1 MGGFAPINT
10 IKLYKEAIRRA
21 GRDGLSM
28 RLRLFCCLLLFLNI
42 IMVGVLVILF
52 ATGVF
57 QTGLKE
63 HKTLLQNEL
72 AHLSQDVYQSFGAI
86 SVQGVEL
93 SSTLSA
99 SLERRLKEQG
109 VEAYE
114 LKNHPELIEQ
124 LFDGEIAKLIG
135 ALERTKSSG
144 VFIMLDA
151 TVNPKLPDAE
161 NSRACVY
168 LKNMEP
174 NIVSGLES
182 NLRYLYGPMTLARNS
197 GIYVLPQWKMELN
210 TTEDDYFHTVMQTAR
225 DFDLP
230 VSRLYYWS
238 DGMVLPYNSE
248 KVMLCSAPL
257 IASDGTVMGVCG
269 FEVSEVLFK
278 LSNTPDNNV
287 YDYLFC
293 VLSPL
298 QENNLRVS
306 GALFAGSNAAY
317 PSSLTEGVLTIYPD
331 DRAFSCYRQSNSDSY
346 AGLHQDI
353 ALYPVDSAYR
363 NERWSCA
370 VMMPESILSEKISAR
385 TSTLLLGLALLMGVD
400 IVLSA
405 FISRRYIRPV
415 VEALES
421 LKSTD
426 ISTAAKT
433 RIPEIDDLIVFLRTQ
448 DERAD
453 GEQSQPI
460 LVQQEQS
467 SLFQDFVRNIDT
479 LSMAERA
486 VFDLYMEG
494 HTAKEIADILCLSI
508 NTIKTHNRRIYMKL
522 NVSSRKELMVYI
534 QMMEEANSQNA
545 QTR

>member
-269 FEVSEVLFK
+269 FEVSEVLIK

>member
-10 IKLYKEAIRRA
+10 IKLYQEAIRRA

-28 RLRLFCCLLLFLNI
+28 RLRLFGFLLLFLNI

-72 AHLSQDVYQSFGAI
+72 VHLSQDVYQSFGAI
-86 SVQGVEL
+86 SVQAVEL
-93 SSTLSA
+93 SSALSA
-99 SLERRLKEQG
+99 NLERRLKEQG
-109 VEAYE
+109 ITAYE
-114 LKNHPELIEQ
+114 LKNHPELLEQ
-124 LFDGEIAKLIG
+124 LLDGEMAKLIG
-135 ALERTKSSG
+135 ALEKTKSSG

-151 TVNPKLPDAE
+151 TVNPELLGSE

-182 NLRYLYGPMTLARNS
+182 NLRYLYGPMALARNN
-197 GIYVLPQWKMELN
+197 GIYVLPQWKMEFN
-210 TTEDDYFHTVMQTAR
+210 TIKGDYFHTVMQTAR

-230 VSRLYYWS
+230 ASRLYYWS

-257 IASDGTVMGVCG
+257 IASDGTVMGICG
-269 FEVSEVLFK
+269 FEVSEMLFK
-278 LSNTPDNNV
+278 LSNMPDNSV

-306 GALFAGSNAAY
+306 GALLAGSNAAY
-317 PSSLTEGVLTIYPD
+317 PFRLTNGSLTIYPD

-346 AGLHQDI
+346 AGLHQEVI
-353 ALYPVDSAYR
+353 LYPEDSAYR

-385 TSTLLLGLALLMGVD
+385 NSTLLLGLALLMGLD
-400 IVLSA
+400 IVFCA

-415 VEALES
+415 VQALES

-426 ISTAAKT
+426 ISSATKT
-433 RIPEIDDLIVFLRTQ
+433 KIPEIDDLIDFLRTQ
-448 DERAD
+448 DDRAD
-453 GEQSQPI
+453 REHPQPV
-460 LVQQEQS
+460 LAQQEQS
-467 SLFQDFVRNIDT
+467 SLFQDFVKNIDT

-486 VFDLYMEG
+486 VFDLYMKG

-534 QMMEEANSQNA
+534 QMMEEANSKNA

>member
-10 IKLYKEAIRRA
+10 IKLYQEAIRRA

-28 RLRLFCCLLLFLNI
+28 RLRLFGFLLLFLNI

-72 AHLSQDVYQSFGAI
+72 AHLSQDVYRSFGAI
-86 SVQGVEL
+86 SVQAVEL
-93 SSTLSA
+93 SSALSA
-99 SLERRLKEQG
+99 NLERRLKEQD

-114 LKNHPELIEQ
+114 LTNHPELLEQ
-124 LFDGEIAKLIG
+124 LLDGEIAKLIG
-135 ALERTKSSG
+135 ALEKTKSSG

-151 TVNPKLPDAE
+151 TVNPELPSSE

-182 NLRYLYGPMTLARNS
+182 NLRYLYGPMALARNN
-197 GIYVLPQWKMELN
+197 GIYVLPQWKMEFN
-210 TTEDDYFHTVMQTAR
+210 TTDGDYFHTVMQTAR

-230 VSRLYYWS
+230 ASRLYYWS
-238 DGMVLPYNSE
+238 NGMVLPYNSE
-248 KVMLCSAPL
+248 KVMLCSAPI

-269 FEVSEVLFK
+269 FEVSEMLFK
-278 LSNTPDNNV
+278 LSNMPDNSV
-287 YDYLFC
+287 YDYLFY

-298 QENNLRVS
+298 RENDLMVS
-306 GALFAGSNAAY
+306 GALLAGSNAAY
-317 PSSLTEGVLTIYPD
+317 PSSLTDGSLTIYPD
-331 DRAFSCYRQSNSDSY
+331 DRAFSCYRQSSFDSY
-346 AGLHQDI
+346 SGLHQEVM
-353 ALYPVDSAYR
+353 LYPEDSAYR
-363 NERWSCA
+363 DERWSCA
-370 VMMPESILSEKISAR
+370 VMMPESVLLEKISAR
-385 TSTLLLGLALLMGVD
+385 TSTLLLGLALLMGLD

-415 VEALES
+415 VQALES

-426 ISTAAKT
+426 ISSAAKT
-433 RIPEIDDLIVFLRTQ
+433 KIPEIDDLIDFLRTQ
-448 DERAD
+448 DERTD
-453 GEQSQPI
+453 REHSQPV
-460 LVQQEQS
+460 LAQQEQS

-479 LSMAERA
+479 LSIAERA

-534 QMMEEANSQNA
+534 QMMEEANSKNA
-545 QTR
+545 QT

>member
-10 IKLYKEAIRRA
+10 IKLYQEAIRRA

-28 RLRLFCCLLLFLNI
+28 RLRLFGFLLLFLNI

-72 AHLSQDVYQSFGAI
+72 VHLSQDVYQSFGAI
-86 SVQGVEL
+86 SVQSVEL
-93 SSTLSA
+93 SSALSA
-99 SLERRLKEQG
+99 NLERRLKEQD

-114 LKNHPELIEQ
+114 FKNHPELLEQ
-124 LFDGEIAKLIG
+124 LLDGEIAKLFG
-135 ALERTKSSG
+135 ALEKAKSSG

-151 TVNPKLPDAE
+151 TVNPELPGSE

-182 NLRYLYGPMTLARNS
+182 NLRYLYGPMTLARNN
-197 GIYVLPQWKMELN
+197 GIYVLPQWKMEFN
-210 TTEDDYFHTVMQTAR
+210 TTEGDYFHTVMQTAR
-225 DFDLP
+225 DYDLP
-230 VSRLYYWS
+230 ASRLYYWS
-238 DGMVLPYNSE
+238 DGMVLPYSSE
-248 KVMLCSAPL
+248 KVMLCSAPI

-269 FEVSEVLFK
+269 FEVSEMLFK
-278 LSNTPDNNV
+278 LSNMPDNSV
-287 YDYLFC
+287 YDYLFY

-298 QENNLRVS
+298 RENDLMVS
-306 GALFAGSNAAY
+306 GALLAGSNAAY
-317 PSSLTEGVLTIYPD
+317 PSSLTDGSLTVYPD
-331 DRAFSCYRQSNSDSY
+331 DRAFSCYRQSASY
-346 AGLHQDI
+346 SYSGLHQEVI
-353 ALYPVDSAYR
+353 LYPEDSAYGS
-363 NERWSCA
+363 ERWSCA
-370 VMMPESILSEKISAR
+370 VMMPESVLLEKISAR
-385 TSTLLLGLALLMGVD
+385 TSTLLLGLALLMGLD

-415 VEALES
+415 VQALES

-426 ISTAAKT
+426 ISSAAKT
-433 RIPEIDDLIVFLRTQ
+433 KIPEIDDLIDFLRSQ
-448 DERAD
+448 DERTDREHA
-453 GEQSQPI
+453 QP
-460 LVQQEQS
+460 LLAQQEQS
-467 SLFQDFVRNIDT
+467 SLFQDFVRNIDK
-479 LSMAERA
+479 LSTAERA

-534 QMMEEANSQNA
+534 QMMEEANRKNV
-545 QTR
+545 QT